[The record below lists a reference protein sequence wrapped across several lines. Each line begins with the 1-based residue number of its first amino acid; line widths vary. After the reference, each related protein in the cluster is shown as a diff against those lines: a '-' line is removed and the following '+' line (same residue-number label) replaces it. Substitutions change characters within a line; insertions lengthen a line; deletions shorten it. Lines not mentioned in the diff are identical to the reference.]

1 MNLIPYEPTWNL
13 LPFDGIANYY
23 GPILTAREAQG
34 YLEALLTT
42 IPWKNDEAV
51 ICGKHIVTAR
61 KVAWYGDSS
70 YSYTYSGTTKVA
82 LPWAKELRA
91 LKRLVEGK
99 AGCSFNSCLCNL
111 YRDGSE
117 GLGWHSDDEN
127 ALGKDTVIGSLSL
140 GAERKFSFRHKRKSG
155 G

>member
-1 MNLIPYEPTWNL
+1 MNLFPYEPTRNL

-23 GPILTAREAQG
+23 GPILTSCEAQD

-61 KVAWYGDSS
+61 KVVWFGDSS

-82 LPWAKELRA
+82 LPWTKELLA
-91 LKRLVEGK
+91 LKSGRRESGILVQ
-99 AGCSFNSCLCNL
+99 LCP
-111 YRDGSE
+111 SQ
-117 GLGWHSDDEN
+117 
-127 ALGKDTVIGSLSL
+127 
-140 GAERKFSFRHKRKSG
+140 
-155 G
+155 